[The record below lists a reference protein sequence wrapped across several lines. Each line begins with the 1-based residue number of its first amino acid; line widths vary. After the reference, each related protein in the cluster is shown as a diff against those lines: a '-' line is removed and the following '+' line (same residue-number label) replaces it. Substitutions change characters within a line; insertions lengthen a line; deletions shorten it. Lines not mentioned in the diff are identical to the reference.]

1 MPRVTDTRER
11 LTEAA
16 LLLVWEGNL
25 ASASVD
31 AICAK
36 AGVRKG
42 SFYHF
47 FKTKTDLILAAFAD
61 YAAGMRPDFDRI
73 FSASRPPVE
82 RLREFFVFMARKMAE
97 RRDKAGR
104 VLGCLCTS
112 VGASCSPEDE
122 AVRVKAQE
130 ILAGF
135 RRYLEAA
142 VRDGQQDG
150 SIPVKDVQASTDALF
165 QYIEGVKA
173 TARAQNDLKPIE
185 QAGRGAF
192 AILGL
197 QWQAPAEVVKT

>member
-1 MPRVTDTRER
+1 VTDTRER
-11 LTEAA
+11 LIEAA
-16 LLLVWEGNL
+16 LLLVWEGNV
-25 ASASVD
+25 ATASVD
-31 AICAK
+31 AICEK
-36 AGVRKG
+36 ADVRKG

-47 FKTKTDLILAAFAD
+47 FKTKTDLVIAAFEA
-61 YAAGMRPDFDRI
+61 YAATMRPDFDRI

-82 RLREFFVFMARKMAE
+82 RLRELFAFMSRKMAE
-97 RRDKAGR
+97 RRDKFGR

-112 VGASCSPEDE
+112 VGASCCPEDE
-122 AVRVKAQE
+122 AIRIKAQE
-130 ILAGF
+130 ILLGF
-135 RRYLEAA
+135 RKYLEAA

-185 QAGRGAF
+185 KAGQGAF

-197 QWQAPAEVVKT
+197 EWAPTASVKT